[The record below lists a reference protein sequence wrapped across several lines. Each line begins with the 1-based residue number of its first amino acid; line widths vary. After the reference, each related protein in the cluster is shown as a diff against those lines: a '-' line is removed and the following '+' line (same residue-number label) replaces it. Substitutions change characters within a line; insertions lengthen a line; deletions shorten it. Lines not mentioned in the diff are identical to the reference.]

1 MTFGARLL
9 IVAILLSV
17 ACTPAPRPAPRGGP
31 ASERPATSQTP
42 KIINVAI
49 NEDPPSFWEVAV
61 GGGGNGGGRAL
72 LPAVNQFLAVVGADG
87 TPHPRLLAELPSL
100 ERGTWRV
107 APDGS
112 METVWRIRSD
122 ARWHDGT
129 PFTTDDLI
137 FSVELN
143 RDPEIPNSNRAA
155 VTPIVRMEAT
165 SPTDVLVSWSQV
177 YPFADRLAD
186 RELMPVPKH
195 LLESTYRESKDALIN
210 RSYWNV
216 DYVGLGPY
224 RVNRWERGAFLEL
237 AAFDG
242 YFLGRPK
249 IDTIRVQ
256 FIVDENTLVAN
267 LLSHA
272 VHAALPPGGG
282 NFEPLDM
289 VRREWEATGYGTAL
303 SNSEFWTFVETQKI
317 RNPSPPDIN
326 DPRVRRAMLHGLDRA
341 QIVQVLYGDRGIVG
355 DSWLHPDTPRYRRL
369 SPAITRYA
377 YDPRRASELLA
388 EAGWRPAPDGILEKD
403 GQRFNLKVRVTSD
416 ERIGLIFID
425 NWRAIGIA
433 GEVDELS
440 LQAQRD
446 RMLRATFTGVD
457 GTSNPMTLLA
467 VQRRFSTASIPTP
480 ENAWTGV
487 NRGGYSN
494 PEWDAL
500 ADATLVALEESR
512 QLELEERLL
521 RIMTTDL
528 PALPLTYNLQ
538 LTPVGGGLTGIE
550 PIRGVP
556 HTGTILYAWNI
567 HEWDLR
573 TR

>member
-1 MTFGARLL
+1 MSMLARLL
-9 IVAILLSV
+9 VIAVVLV
-17 ACTPAPRPAPRGGP
+17 TACAPSPAQTPGAGP
-31 ASERPATSQTP
+31 ASDRPSGLQGP
-42 KIINVAI
+42 KVVTVAI

-72 LPAVNQFLAVVGADG
+72 LPAVNQFLAIVGADG
-87 TPHPRLLAELPSL
+87 TPHPRLLAELPSI

-107 APDGS
+107 AADGS
-112 METVWRIRSD
+112 METVWRIRPD

-129 PFTTDDLI
+129 PFTPDDVI

-143 RDPEIPNSNRAA
+143 RDPEVPNSNRAGVA
-155 VTPIVRMEAT
+155 PIVRMEAT
-165 SPTDVLVSWSQV
+165 NGTDVLVTWSQI

-195 LLESTYRESKDALIN
+195 LLEATYRESKEALIN

-224 RVNRWERGAFLEL
+224 RIGRWERGSFMEL
-237 AAFDG
+237 TAFDG

-256 FIVDENTLVAN
+256 FIADENTLVAN
-267 LLSHA
+267 LLSRT
-272 VHAALPPGGG
+272 VQAALPPGGG
-282 NFEPLDM
+282 SFEPLDM
-289 VRREWEATGYGTAL
+289 VRRDWEASGYGTAL
-303 SNSEFWTFVETQKI
+303 SNSEFWTFIETQK
-317 RNPSPPDIN
+317 RNPQPADLN
-326 DPRVRRAMLHGLDRA
+326 DPRVRRGMLHALDRA
-341 QIVQVLYGDRGIVG
+341 SIVSVLYGERGIVG
-355 DSWLHPDTPRYRRL
+355 DSWLHPDSPRYGRL
-369 SPAITRYA
+369 SSAITRYS

-388 EAGWRPAPDGILEKD
+388 EAGWRPGSDGVLEKD

-425 NWRAIGIA
+425 NWRAVGIA

-467 VQRRFSTASIPTP
+467 VQRRFSTSSIPTQD
-480 ENAWTGV
+480 NAWTGV

-500 ADATLVALEESR
+500 AEAALVALEESR
-512 QLELEERLL
+512 QLEIEERLL
-521 RIMTTDL
+521 RIMTNDL
-528 PALPLTYNLQ
+528 PGLPLTYNIQ
-538 LTPVGGGLTGIE
+538 LTPVGGGLTGVE
-550 PIRGVP
+550 RIRGVP

-573 TR
+573 TGR